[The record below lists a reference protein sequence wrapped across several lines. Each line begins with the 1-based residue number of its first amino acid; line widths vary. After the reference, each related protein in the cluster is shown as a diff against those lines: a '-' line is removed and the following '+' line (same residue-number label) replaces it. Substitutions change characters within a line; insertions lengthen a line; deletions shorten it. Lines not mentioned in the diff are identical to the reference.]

1 MALNQA
7 TAHEL
12 STRLQQGEITARQLV
27 EAALDRI
34 GAIDGQINAFISV
47 DPEGALA
54 HADDI
59 DQRRA
64 AGAVLA
70 PLAGIPLALKD
81 VLCVRGG
88 RTTCGS
94 KILEHF
100 IAPYDATAV
109 ERLRDVDAVFIGKT
123 NMDEFAMG
131 SSCENSY
138 FGPTLNP
145 CDPVSYTHLTL
156 PTKRIV

>member
-12 STRLQQGEITARQLV
+12 SARLQQGEITARQLV

-34 GAIDGQINAFISV
+34 GEIDGQINAFISV

-54 HADDI
+54 RADDI
-59 DQRRA
+59 DQRRV
-64 AGAVLA
+64 AGAALG

-100 IAPYDATAV
+100 IAPTTPRPSSGCAQPTPSSSA
-109 ERLRDVDAVFIGKT
+109 RPTWTSSPWARPAKT
-123 NMDEFAMG
+123 PISA
-131 SSCENSY
+131 
-138 FGPTLNP
+138 PP
-145 CDPVSYTHLTL
+145 
-156 PTKRIV
+156 